1 MKRVVFILHN
11 LFRFVTLYGWIIDKR
26 VLYLQGF
33 VLISWYFNNNK
44 CIVSQIEKRLFGE
57 TFQKNNSV
65 YVNKYHRLELC
76 LLFSIGN
83 LFWHLN

>member
-26 VLYLQGF
+26 VLYLQGL

-44 CIVSQIEKRLFGE
+44 CIVSEIEKKLFGE

-65 YVNKYHRLELC
+65 YVNKYHRFELS
-76 LLFSIGN
+76 LLFTIGN
-83 LFWHLN
+83 MFWYIN